1 MNFNTS
7 LQSLAEA
14 AAMTDDIENT
24 YLTIDSAASTYAT
37 QATLT
42 NDYPTTTAALAMA
55 DSARMYAEN
64 LVEVCHLAITLDHA
78 RQQPPFHVYPHPLTH
93 LPPPPQHHTC
103 HLAITAV

>member
-64 LVEVCHLAITLDHA
+64 LVEVGHLAITLDHA
-78 RQQPPFHVYPHPLTH
+78 RQQPPFHVYLHPLTH
-93 LPPPPQHHTC
+93 LPPRPHHHTC